1 MKRSEFSEW
10 CRAGVRLLD
19 GATGTNLMRAGMP
32 RGVCTEQWVLEHPQT
47 ILKLQRDY
55 AAAGSEVLYAPTF
68 CANRYAL
75 KDYGLEERLHTMN
88 VSLVQLTRRAAGA
101 GVLVAGDMTT
111 LGRPVEEDGV
121 HSYQALLRVYREQ
134 AEALVDGGVDLFAV
148 ETMMGVTESMA
159 AVEAIRSVCD
169 LPILCTLSVPSDG
182 QAYVDGNAAEAAASL
197 EEHGADAVAA
207 DDDGLRMAQQQLINR
222 SGMIRLHVLN
232 DEEIQRASGQ
242 NVLEIFKKH
251 LAHRRID
258 GVKQDGL
265 LIQQQI
271 GIVAHA
277 IGHGINALEQ
287 GEAAVVSAHPP
298 EVLGNLANTVH
309 KKSPSVLGEQL
320 PCLF

>member
-47 ILKLQRDY
+47 ILKLQREY

-111 LGRPVEEDGV
+111 LGRPVEEDGA

-134 AEALVDGGVDLFAV
+134 AEALLDGGVDLFAV

-169 LPILCTLSVPSDG
+169 LPILCTLSVQSDG
-182 QAYVDGNAAEAAASL
+182 KAYFDGN
-197 EEHGADAVAA
+197 
-207 DDDGLRMAQQQLINR
+207 
-222 SGMIRLHVLN
+222 
-232 DEEIQRASGQ
+232 
-242 NVLEIFKKH
+242 
-251 LAHRRID
+251 
-258 GVKQDGL
+258 
-265 LIQQQI
+265 
-271 GIVAHA
+271 
-277 IGHGINALEQ
+277 
-287 GEAAVVSAHPP
+287 SA
-298 EVLGNLANTVH
+298 
-309 KKSPSVLGEQL
+309 
-320 PCLF
+320 

>member
-47 ILKLQRDY
+47 ILKLQREY

-88 VSLVQLTRRAAGA
+88 VSLVQLTRKAAGA

-111 LGRPVEEDGV
+111 LGRPVEEDGA
-121 HSYQALLRVYREQ
+121 HCYQALLRVYREQ

-169 LPILCTLSVPSDG
+169 LPILCTLSVQSDG
-182 QAYVDGNAAEAAASL
+182 KAYFDGNAAEAAASL
-197 EEHGADAVAA
+197 EELGADAVGVNCASGPDQLESVVRMMKNA
-207 DDDGLRMAQQQLINR
+207 CTLPIVAKPNAGLPVMTEHGEAVYPMDAQQFAEGVERLVQAGASLIGGCCGTTPEHIR
-222 SGMIRLHVLN
+222 ALRRLCTRMESSGNGAPV
-232 DEEIQRASGQ
+232 
-242 NVLEIFKKH
+242 
-251 LAHRRID
+251 
-258 GVKQDGL
+258 
-265 LIQQQI
+265 
-271 GIVAHA
+271 
-277 IGHGINALEQ
+277 
-287 GEAAVVSAHPP
+287 
-298 EVLGNLANTVH
+298 
-309 KKSPSVLGEQL
+309 
-320 PCLF
+320 